1 MPSLSS
7 RSRPQSIILV
17 ILSLFFVLA
26 SCSDDD
32 TPTGGGPVDTDHTA
46 PSVVALTPVDEYHV
60 DVVFDEELERT
71 SAEYWENW
79 AMLEATNA
87 HSAAAPGDR
96 LYPQVVLLPDGKTV
110 SLTTSFSMAGL
121 PLQLSISGVKDM
133 HGNAIAATQQNFTG
147 SDQSDTTPPA
157 IIRSTPSSGATNVP
171 VGTGVVIHFSEPLDN
186 GYYEVNFSWMSPQG
200 PVDFWERNDYSGGSM
215 ITLVARALLDYDAL
229 QTITFTGL
237 KDPSG
242 NTMPETHISFTTAT
256 VADETKPT
264 LIASIPA
271 DGAVHVNPMTTISL
285 TFSEPINRY
294 NFDYDITPQIL
305 MEDYPGTWSN
315 GGRTITFTIR
325 EDVPLDEN
333 RQYMI
338 TVYPG
343 GVFDLGG
350 NTVPDYETVLFTTG
364 PKLEA
369 GKISGHV
376 KGDPGTPSA
385 NPAGAVVFAN
395 DYYFNDA
402 FNLTKVAN
410 NGSYSVQH
418 LNWGSYLVRGYLDSN
433 RDGVINIAQGDALG
447 GFGADID
454 EDDYELEDVWVGK
467 GDYRP
472 GIDFEIYDPAA
483 ASGYVHYS
491 GKVVTAFRPVFI
503 GLFTSGTDAARLEDP
518 LHDWDDWWAPWKRD
532 DPEYPDWIFNQFYQ
546 LFEEGTYYVGA
557 YLDADSSLTYDPAID
572 PAGVYG
578 GFNSPTPLQ
587 LRDGTDYHKIVITMR
602 DPIALAAAPAVS
614 RETRRVKWPA
624 PKKNPGFQQFVDA
637 LAKAQA
643 AQAQKNNVDG
653 RRAEAQRGGGLRSRD
668 SPRDAPDAQSLSGPR
683 PP

>member
-1 MPSLSS
+1 
-7 RSRPQSIILV
+7 
-17 ILSLFFVLA
+17 
-26 SCSDDD
+26 
-32 TPTGGGPVDTDHTA
+32 
-46 PSVVALTPVDEYHV
+46 
-60 DVVFDEELERT
+60 
-71 SAEYWENW
+71 
-79 AMLEATNA
+79 
-87 HSAAAPGDR
+87 
-96 LYPQVVLLPDGKTV
+96 
-110 SLTTSFSMAGL
+110 
-121 PLQLSISGVKDM
+121 
-133 HGNAIAATQQNFTG
+133 
-147 SDQSDTTPPA
+147 
-157 IIRSTPSSGATNVP
+157 
-171 VGTGVVIHFSEPLDN
+171 
-186 GYYEVNFSWMSPQG
+186 
-200 PVDFWERNDYSGGSM
+200 
-215 ITLVARALLDYDAL
+215 
-229 QTITFTGL
+229 
-237 KDPSG
+237 
-242 NTMPETHISFTTAT
+242 
-256 VADETKPT
+256 
-264 LIASIPA
+264 
-271 DGAVHVNPMTTISL
+271 
-285 TFSEPINRY
+285 
-294 NFDYDITPQIL
+294 
-305 MEDYPGTWSN
+305 
-315 GGRTITFTIR
+315 
-325 EDVPLDEN
+325 
-333 RQYMI
+333 
-338 TVYPG
+338 
-343 GVFDLGG
+343 
-350 NTVPDYETVLFTTG
+350 VPDYETVLFTTG

-410 NGSYSVQH
+410 NGSYAVQH

-503 GLFTSGTDAARLEDP
+503 GLFTSGTDAARLENP

-653 RRAEAQRGGGLRSRD
+653 RRAEAQQGGGLRSRD